1 MHDYRVAKTLP
12 VLELERLGATRRLA
26 IRKLQTEFR
35 AHGWRDVD
43 GAALAMVSRLEKAG
57 GSASAR
63 SVAAAAPSDFM
74 AVNAVSRAQLT
85 RSLEALAER
94 TGS

>member
-1 MHDYRVAKTLP
+1 MLQ
-12 VLELERLGATRRLA
+12 LEHLGATRRLA
-26 IRKLQTEFR
+26 IRKFQTEFR

-43 GAALAMVSRLEKAG
+43 GAALAMVARLEKDG
-57 GSASAR
+57 GRATAR

-74 AVNAVSRAQLT
+74 VVNAVSRAQLT

-94 TGS
+94 TGG